1 MYPKYHSNNSN
12 TAMTPPPTNPAWT
25 IPRTATTISHLN
37 LQHHP
42 IPIPGPHQVLIR
54 LTAAALNYRD
64 LLISTHD
71 PTYPGPHKANLVPGS
86 DAAGIIHSAHP
97 TSRWAHKLGTTVILN
112 PFAWESG
119 HVRNLDVTKIYGA
132 GTEDGVLQGW
142 KVEDDV
148 RVVEVTGYVSSVQ
161 WTCLPGAGATAWRAI
176 REGMDARL
184 NGELERWEGRFSAKR
199 LEGKTIL
206 TQGTGGIS
214 CFAIQVSI
222 ALGYTLSL
230 LTFADRSRPWR
241 YCYRN
246 LIFRR

>member
-1 MYPKYHSNNSN
+1 
-12 TAMTPPPTNPAWT
+12 MTPPPTNPAWT
-25 IPRTATTISHLN
+25 IPPTATTVSHLT

-42 IPIPGPHQVLIR
+42 IPTPGPHQILIR

-64 LLISTHD
+64 LLISTHN

-86 DAAGIIHSAHP
+86 DVAGIIHSAHP
-97 TSRWAHKLGTTVILN
+97 TSHWAHKLGTTVILN

-119 HVRNLDVTKIYGA
+119 DVRNSDLTKIYGA

-148 RVVEVTGYVSSVQ
+148 RVVEVTGHLNSVQ
-161 WTCLPGAGATAWRAI
+161 WACLLGAGATAWRAI
-176 REGMDARL
+176 CEGMDARL
-184 NGELERWEGRFSAKR
+184 DGALGKWEGRFNAKR

-214 CFAIQVSI
+214 CFAIQVGI
-222 ALGYTLSL
+222 ALGYALSP
-230 LTFADRSRPWR
+230 LTFADRSRPRR
-241 YCYRN
+241 YCHRN
-246 LIFRR
+246 LILGRQT